1 MRLRRGGND
10 CESKMYFSYFRPDV
24 YDSNLIVNA
33 GLSVTDYFKQKM
45 QAKKQSTA
53 KSSEEKPKKRKALDE
68 SQEEESVEIELTK
81 SAKKKRRALDKI
93 ETVEPELIQEDLEEA
108 PKKKKKKKSKKSSDE
123 EAPVEQPEQVAE
135 PSVSS
140 LPAAKPA
147 SKKPSKRSDPERPT
161 GANAVYSTNVI
172 QIPSHVAQKL
182 SCMTVDKFNNANVAN
197 IVGYGL
203 SEDVEL
209 KIVQTKM
216 GDNFL
221 NTDKYSLYNIDR
233 LTTSQRVNP
242 RKILSKIKKT
252 KKSIQVI

>member
-1 MRLRRGGND
+1 M
-10 CESKMYFSYFRPDV
+10 
-24 YDSNLIVNA
+24 IVKA

-53 KSSEEKPKKRKALDE
+53 TSSDEKPNKRKTLDE
-68 SQEEESVEIELTK
+68 SQEDESVEILPTK
-81 SAKKKRRALDKI
+81 PAKKKRRALDNV
-93 ETVEPELIQEDLEEA
+93 EAVEPELIQEDLEEV

-123 EAPVEQPEQVAE
+123 EASVEVEQPGEAAE
-135 PSVSS
+135 TSVSS
-140 LPAAKPA
+140 PPAAPPA
-147 SKKPSKRSDPERPT
+147 SKKSSKRSDPERPT

-182 SCMTVDKFNNANVAN
+182 SSMTVDKFSNANVAN

>member
-1 MRLRRGGND
+1 M
-10 CESKMYFSYFRPDV
+10 

-45 QAKKQSTA
+45 HAKKQSTA
-53 KSSEEKPKKRKALDE
+53 SSSDEKPNKRKALDE
-68 SQEEESVEIELTK
+68 TPEEEHVEIELTK
-81 SAKKKRRALDKI
+81 PSKKKRRTVDKV
-93 ETVEPELIQEDLEEA
+93 EAVEPEMIQEDLEEA
-108 PKKKKKKKSKKSSDE
+108 PKKKKKKKKSKKSSDE
-123 EAPVEQPEQVAE
+123 EAPVEQTETEAVAE
-135 PSVSS
+135 TSVSTP
-140 LPAAKPA
+140 PADPPA
-147 SKKPSKRSDPERPT
+147 VKKSSKRADPERPT

-203 SEDVEL
+203 SEDIEL